1 MNTVFHALHHADRP
15 LLLPNAWDF
24 ASAAALAAAGF
35 AAIGTTSLGVA
46 AANGLPDAAGLARDE
61 TLELARRLVR
71 LPCPV
76 TVDIEAGFSA
86 DPGEVSDLVAELAEL
101 GVAGIN
107 LEDGRG
113 DHLAAPAT
121 QLALV
126 RAVKRRA
133 PEVFLNART
142 DTYWLGVDASV
153 PATLDRVRRYA
164 DAGADGV
171 FVPGLAREEDIAAV
185 TAAVPV
191 PVNVLHLPDLGLD
204 RLAELGVRRV
214 STGSLLF
221 RAALNAAVTTA
232 VAVREGGPLPPI
244 SPAMRRSTRSAARS
258 SPRDHLRAQGEGVQ
272 RRCVQTELDSQL
284 FKPLCSLPPCGTTT
298 TPASQSC
305 AH

>member
-35 AAIGTTSLGVA
+35 DAVGTTSLGVA
-46 AANGLPDAAGLARDE
+46 AANGLPDAEGLAREE
-61 TLELARRLVR
+61 TVALARMLAR

-76 TVDIEAGFSA
+76 TVDIEAGFSPDA
-86 DPGEVSDLVAELAEL
+86 QQVGDLVARLAGL

-113 DHLAAPAT
+113 DRLADPTAQA
-121 QLALV
+121 ALLREV
-126 RAVKRRA
+126 GRRA
-133 PEVFLNART
+133 PGVFLNARV
-142 DTYWLGVDASV
+142 DTYWLGVDATV
-153 PATLDRVRRYA
+153 PATLDRARRYV
-164 DAGADGV
+164 DAGADGI

-191 PVNVLHLPDLGLD
+191 PVNVLHLPALGLD

-221 RAALNAAVTTA
+221 RAALHATVTTA
-232 VAVREGGPLPPI
+232 LAVREGGPLPTGIPGYAEVDAL
-244 SPAMRRSTRSAARS
+244 SR
-258 SPRDHLRAQGEGVQ
+258 
-272 RRCVQTELDSQL
+272 
-284 FKPLCSLPPCGTTT
+284 
-298 TPASQSC
+298 
-305 AH
+305 

>member
-232 VAVREGGPLPPI
+232 VAVREGGPLPANIPGYAEVDALSRQI
-244 SPAMRRSTRSAARS
+244 ESTRSPARTGRGS
-258 SPRDHLRAQGEGVQ
+258 
-272 RRCVQTELDSQL
+272 
-284 FKPLCSLPPCGTTT
+284 
-298 TPASQSC
+298 PASVC
-305 AH
+305 AD